1 MSCPFGQEVKKS
13 CWRAISWDREEGRA
27 EMFKKQNNTIAARL
41 GTWIYKEQTIR
52 ESTDSVHSEVIIR
65 GVDGRLKSGM
75 GMEKADCGA
84 PRLPYR
90 ADIRKGSTNG

>member
-1 MSCPFGQEVKKS
+1 MKKPRTQNNRDEELRAGYGQGRK
-13 CWRAISWDREEGRA
+13 EGRA

-75 GMEKADCGA
+75 
-84 PRLPYR
+84 
-90 ADIRKGSTNG
+90 